1 MQEMG
6 GSKKVQS
13 NILLIDD
20 DIDLCKLLNN
30 NLKMEGYYVHACHDG
45 ITGLKEFN
53 SIDYHLV
60 ILDIMLPFK
69 NGYDVLKE
77 LREKSNVP
85 ILMLT
90 AKDSEGDKVSSLRI
104 GADDYLTKPF
114 SNSEL
119 LARVSALLRRYIVF
133 NTQNT
138 INNYIIIG
146 NLKIDI
152 SKREV
157 HKGQELINLTAKEF
171 DLLVFLAK
179 NKGQVFTKKQ
189 IYYAVWNDKYV
200 FDDNNIMVH
209 IRRLRKKIEDNPDN
223 PKYILTVYSVGYK
236 FCGDI

>member
-1 MQEMG
+1 MG
-6 GSKKVQS
+6 GNKKVQS

-20 DIDLCKLLNN
+20 DVDLCKLLNN
-30 NLKMEGYYVHACHDG
+30 NLKMEGYYIHVCYDG

-114 SNSEL
+114 SNSEF

-138 INNYIIIG
+138 INNHIIIG

-157 HKGQELINLTAKEF
+157 HKDQELINLTAKEF

-189 IYYAVWNDKYV
+189 IYYAVWNNEYV